1 MFDLSKIYVG
11 GSFYFSSSD
20 NLKTKCK
27 EAKVPNDCCGVYIVY
42 ACCEDEESIVYI
54 GSSGHMKDG
63 RLVHRQGGLER
74 RIYGKQQ
81 KISRGILWPK
91 KMRELSINKLRICW
105 YNTGD
110 DNPLIVEYCLILEYL
125 VRNKRLPAWNNE
137 LKLDSRLK
145 NDLEIFIKDNNIEFL
160 KIASTR

>member
-11 GSFYFSSSD
+11 GSFYFSSGD

-81 KISRGILWPK
+81 KISRGRGWLK
-91 KMRELSINKLRICW
+91 KIRE
-105 YNTGD
+105 
-110 DNPLIVEYCLILEYL
+110 
-125 VRNKRLPAWNNE
+125 
-137 LKLDSRLK
+137 
-145 NDLEIFIKDNNIEFL
+145 
-160 KIASTR
+160 

>member
-11 GSFYFSSSD
+11 GSFYFSSGD

-63 RLVHRQGGLER
+63 RYIVRVVWKEEFTENNRRFQEVYCGLR
-74 RIYGKQQ
+74 RCVNYLLINLGYA
-81 KISRGILWPK
+81 GITQ
-91 KMRELSINKLRICW
+91 ETI
-105 YNTGD
+105 TH
-110 DNPLIVEYCLILEYL
+110 
-125 VRNKRLPAWNNE
+125 
-137 LKLDSRLK
+137 
-145 NDLEIFIKDNNIEFL
+145 
-160 KIASTR
+160 